1 MEWVKVQQQS
11 DGPSCGFYVI
21 AYVVDIANDI
31 DPKSIRYDEKSM
43 WLHLLYCLDRD
54 MLKPFPRVA

>member
-31 DPKSIRYDEKSM
+31 DPKSVKYDENNM
-43 WLHLLYCLDRD
+43 RLHLLYCLNKE
-54 MLKPFPRVA
+54 MLKSFSRVV